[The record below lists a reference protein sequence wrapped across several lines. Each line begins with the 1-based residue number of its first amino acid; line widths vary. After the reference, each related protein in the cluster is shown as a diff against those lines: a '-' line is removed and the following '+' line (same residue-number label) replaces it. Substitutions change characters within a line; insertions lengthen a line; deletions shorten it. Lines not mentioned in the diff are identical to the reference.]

1 MTHAALP
8 RSEAFRLRLEVQARA
23 RNERQRGTIGLR
35 FRQRSTSDD
44 QFLMTLSRSTISNL
58 RVGYPYIIGYM
69 SVDVRREFHHDL
81 SQLKYLTTIPKR
93 RIQYNLNHNIE
104 KAVKRTTDGSNEK
117 ISLML
122 RFLLN
127 QRYRLDFLNNPTGT
141 TFITYRRT
149 LISVMT
155 SIYSREP
162 VSIIASLLNNCIYL
176 CSVESTESLKNSNT
190 SCDQNAKFCAWGY
203 KFEQY
208 MLSDLPVK
216 VPNIE
221 KPVIENEEFSI
232 YFSSQLGKHRLFYGA
247 QIDGMLA
254 KQNASGPPKTSDVDA
269 NLTYLRNAD
278 FVELKTNR
286 EIHNPRQE
294 KNFKKYKM
302 LRCWCQC
309 YLAGLKGLLV
319 GYRNDEGIIHRV
331 QWFDTEDIVRYC
343 RNMRNG
349 STLGV
354 RALSRASR
362 SVRRLSVE
370 RALESSSGGQK
381 KVIQSISGNDRF
393 RFVNH
398 NMRLP
403 MCLTINLVQHW
414 YSAASG
420 LNGSDVDEWKPQ
432 VAIDNLVHFLSYV
445 ENCFK
450 SLKTTSK
457 DDFAS
462 KEPLTLKFDIDAQQ
476 KITGHRRRLI
486 MVRSHARV
494 QIDIQRAQ
502 SRSPACKR
510 YARARERA
518 RARECRES
526 GECRFFGKVQRMNVR
541 APGDC
546 LHAGSLSPALSRRF
560 NVLRK
565 SLRSEITTW
574 RNGQRCS
581 SFCFFFQ

>member
-1 MTHAALP
+1 MDVNH
-8 RSEAFRLRLEVQARA
+8 
-23 RNERQRGTIGLR
+23 
-35 FRQRSTSDD
+35 
-44 QFLMTLSRSTISNL
+44 LSQSNL

-127 QRYRLDFLNNPTGT
+127 QRYRFDFLNNPTGT

-278 FVELKTNR
+278 YVELKTNR

-343 RNMRNG
+343 R
-349 STLGV
+349 
-354 RALSRASR
+354 
-362 SVRRLSVE
+362 
-370 RALESSSGGQK
+370 
-381 KVIQSISGNDRF
+381 
-393 RFVNH
+393 
-398 NMRLP
+398 
-403 MCLTINLVQHW
+403 
-414 YSAASG
+414 
-420 LNGSDVDEWKPQ
+420 DEWKPQ

-476 KITGHRRRLI
+476 KIT
-486 MVRSHARV
+486 VSK
-494 QIDIQRAQ
+494 DIYEEHVILPSWYVNNIRAH
-502 SRSPACKR
+502 
-510 YARARERA
+510 
-518 RARECRES
+518 
-526 GECRFFGKVQRMNVR
+526 
-541 APGDC
+541 
-546 LHAGSLSPALSRRF
+546 L
-560 NVLRK
+560 
-565 SLRSEITTW
+565 
-574 RNGQRCS
+574 
-581 SFCFFFQ
+581 